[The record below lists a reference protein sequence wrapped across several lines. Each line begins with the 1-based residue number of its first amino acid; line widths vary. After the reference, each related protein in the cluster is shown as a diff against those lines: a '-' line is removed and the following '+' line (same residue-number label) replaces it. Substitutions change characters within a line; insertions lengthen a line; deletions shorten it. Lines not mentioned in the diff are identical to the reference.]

1 MKFKKKL
8 GEIFFFYKYNILRK
22 LRIIFNIDQT
32 LEINNKK
39 LILPPDHLL
48 SFYHKIYPSY
58 DKYLENF
65 IKDKNNLNIIDI
77 GANVGDTLLR
87 ILSDNNNYFCI
98 EPNDYFLKYLKIN
111 VNNNLNAHKNTNIK
125 IIFDLVGEEL
135 EGYLDNKNGTA
146 TLTKET
152 KNSKKNKK
160 KYSKKLDQ
168 IILSNKINKVD
179 IIKSDTDGYDINVL
193 KSGIET
199 IKKDKP
205 ILFFEYLNIKSSQ
218 LTNYIN
224 FITELKFIG
233 YNKFIIIDN
242 YGEIL
247 LQSNNIEKIKEIMNN
262 RKIVDIFCSID

>member
-8 GEIFFFYKYNILRK
+8 KEIFFFYKYNILRK

-111 VNNNLNAHKNTNIK
+111 VSNNINLHKNTNIK
-125 IIFDLVGEEL
+125 IINDLVGEEL
-135 EGYLDNKNGTA
+135 EGFLDDKNGTA

-152 KNSKKNKK
+152 KKPKIKK

-168 IILSNKINKVD
+168 IILLNKIGRVD

-193 KSGIET
+193 KSGFET

-205 ILFFEYLNIKSSQ
+205 ILFFEYLNIQSTQ
-218 LTNYIN
+218 LIDYIN
-224 FITELKFIG
+224 FISELKFIG

-247 LQSNNIEKIKEIMNN
+247 LQSNNIDKIKEIMNN
-262 RKIVDIFCSID
+262 RNIVDIFCSIN